1 MANSQI
7 HLSIFVCMDHN
18 LYQITQEREQRPF
31 SEGEISTF
39 MAGPAQMLQGLAHMH
54 KNSYFHRQL
63 KPENL
68 LVTSN
73 ILKIAD
79 FGLAGEVASVP
90 PQKCRTSLSAMSA
103 SLPAHPS
110 A

>member
-1 MANSQI
+1 MANSKI
-7 HLSIFVCMDHN
+7 HLSIFECMDHN

-31 SEGEISTF
+31 SEGKISTF
-39 MAGPAQMLQGLAHMH
+39 MSQMLQVLAHMH

-63 KPENL
+63 KPIYFCSEENL

-79 FGLAGEVASVP
+79 FGLACEVASMLP
-90 PQKCRTSLSAMSA
+90 RKCLTSFR
-103 SLPAHPS
+103 P
-110 A
+110 

>member
-1 MANSQI
+1 MANSKI
-7 HLSIFVCMDHN
+7 HLSIFECMDHN

-31 SEGEISTF
+31 SEGKISTF
-39 MAGPAQMLQGLAHMH
+39 MSQMLQVLAHMH

-63 KPENL
+63 KPKNL

-79 FGLAGEVASVP
+79 FGLACEVASMP
-90 PQKCRTSLSAMSA
+90 PRKCLTSFSAMPA
-103 SLPAHPS
+103 SLPAHQS